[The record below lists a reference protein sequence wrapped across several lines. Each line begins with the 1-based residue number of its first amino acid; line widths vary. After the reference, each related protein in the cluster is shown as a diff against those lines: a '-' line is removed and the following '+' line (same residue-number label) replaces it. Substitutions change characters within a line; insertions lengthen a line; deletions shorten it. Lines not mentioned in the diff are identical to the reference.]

1 MKSRLRTSTLNHAV
15 QGVLLGVK
23 KINGNGRLWGKK
35 NLENMRRAGKL
46 VEKTTTIQSDLYWT
60 EKQSKKCGEK
70 NEFLE
75 QTEPQK
81 MGSS

>member
-1 MKSRLRTSTLNHAV
+1 M
-15 QGVLLGVK
+15 
-23 KINGNGRLWGKK
+23 
-35 NLENMRRAGKL
+35 
-46 VEKTTTIQSDLYWT
+46 EKTTTMANDLYWT

-75 QTEPQK
+75 QTEQQK

>member
-1 MKSRLRTSTLNHAV
+1 L
-15 QGVLLGVK
+15 
-23 KINGNGRLWGKK
+23 GKK

-46 VEKTTTIQSDLYWT
+46 VEKTIMPSDLYWT